1 MTPLRRIQ
9 LLATGLL
16 VAMAALFVAARSWEA
31 TMPWAGYVRAF
42 AEAAMVGGLADWFAV
57 TALFRHPMG
66 LPIPHTAI
74 IPRNK
79 DRIGDN
85 LAQFLRH
92 NFLTPLVVARRL
104 DGFDL
109 AAMAGR
115 WLVRG
120 PGEGRLRRGF
130 AHLATQCLNALDN
143 DTIGGMLRAAAVG
156 RLRAFAVSP
165 MLGRLVEAAV
175 KAGRHEPLVDSAI
188 LWAART
194 LDDNESLI
202 REMVRARTAWL
213 LRLASLDEKLSD
225 RIIDALRKLLD
236 DMAADPAH
244 PLRVQ
249 LGTALAGLG
258 HDLQHDPDLQAR
270 IEAIKHDLIDNPA
283 IARTLDGL
291 WDQARTALLAMLAN
305 PDAAMSGRLGVALVQ
320 LGETINRDA
329 ALRGAINAYARRA
342 IIGMVA
348 DYGDGIVSIV
358 SDTVRGWDAGTISTR
373 LEQAVG
379 RDLQY
384 IRING
389 TLIGGLVGLV
399 IHATVQLL

>member
-1 MTPLRRIQ
+1 MTPLARMQ
-9 LLATGLL
+9 WLATGLL
-16 VAMAALFVAARSWEA
+16 VAMAALFVAARSLEGA
-31 TMPWAGYVRAF
+31 HVWAGYLRAF

-66 LPIPHTAI
+66 VPIPHTAI

-104 DGFDL
+104 DSFDL

-130 AHLATQCLNALDN
+130 AHLATQVLNALDN
-143 DTIGGMLRAAAVG
+143 ETIGGMLRAAAIA
-156 RLRAFAVSP
+156 RLRLFEVAP
-165 MLGRLVEAAV
+165 PLGRLVEGAV
-175 KAGRHEPLVDSAI
+175 AAGRHEPLLDSAI
-188 LWAART
+188 GWAART

-202 REMVRARTAWL
+202 RNMVHERTAWL

-244 PLRVQ
+244 PLR
-249 LGTALAGLG
+249 LRIGAGLAELG
-258 HDLQHDPDLQAR
+258 RDLQHDPETRAR
-270 IEAIKHDLIDNPA
+270 VEAIKHDLMENPA

-291 WDQARTALLAMLAN
+291 WEQARTALLAMLAN
-305 PDAAMSGRLGVALVQ
+305 PDGVTTGRLGAALVQ

-329 ALRGAINAYARRA
+329 ALRDAINAYARRA

-348 DYGDGIVSIV
+348 DYGDALVSIV
-358 SDTVRGWDAGTISTR
+358 SDTVRGWDARTISQR

-399 IHATVQLL
+399 IHLVAQMF